1 MTSTLSSNSNVKN
14 FRCRSK
20 LLIFN
25 FSSRIKAQN
34 SQLVSL
40 TSRTVLTGSKHFRN
54 LAVEGNWFVDTL
66 DVAGLFNDVDVSSWK
81 NDTILKTGR
90 NF

>member
-40 TSRTVLTGSKHFRN
+40 TSRTVLTGSKHFQN

-66 DVAGLFNDVDVSSWK
+66 DVAGLFNDVDVSSWQ

-90 NF
+90 NL